1 MFRIHMFPAGI
12 GDSFLI
18 EAEYS
23 AVVRI
28 LIDTGTASA
37 WRENIFPALK
47 KICTTLDL
55 AVITHIDRDHIGGAA
70 ELFPQKRPHPLE
82 IKEVWFNGLQQ
93 MIQDKGPSVHEG
105 HQELSPVIPPISQS
119 GICTGDISYQQG
131 ITLSASLRAL
141 PQIWNSSF
149 CGTAVSAKCPPVTL
163 GNSVKITPILPSEE
177 GLEGLFAGF
186 QEELRQQRSDV
197 WFPDSPALQDA
208 FEQFCSQDQSVLVE
222 ANDISFHQTENIS
235 ALASAVV
242 PPDKSLTNASSIGFI
257 LEFLNRRALF
267 LGDSTPEA
275 STAALQYWQRQT
287 GNPLYFD
294 VIKMPHHGSKR
305 NCLELL
311 DYVDSPLYLISSD
324 GTQYNHPSP
333 ETIAKIVSRPTRQ
346 TRRIVFNYPHSV
358 YERFSNPEWKSQYR
372 YDVLVAEQIDLMEAR
387 HEGTIQN

>member
-18 EAEYS
+18 EVGDS
-23 AVVRI
+23 TVVRI

-37 WRENIFPALK
+37 WHENIFPALK

-55 AVITHIDRDHIGGAA
+55 AVITHIDRDHIGGAV
-70 ELFPQKRPHPLE
+70 ELFPQKRPHPLG

-93 MIQDKGPSVHEG
+93 MIQEKVPPVHEG
-105 HQELSPVIPPISQS
+105 HQGLSPVVPPISQS
-119 GICTGDISYQQG
+119 GICVGDIGYRQG
-131 ITLSASLRAL
+131 ITLSASLHDF
-141 PQIWNSSF
+141 PQIWNFSF
-149 CGTAVSAKCPPVTL
+149 HGMAVSTKCPPVTL

-177 GLEGLFAGF
+177 GLNGLFIGF
-186 QEELRQQRSDV
+186 QKELGQRRNDV
-197 WFPDSPALQDA
+197 WFPNSPVLQDA
-208 FEQFCSQDQSVLVE
+208 FERFCCQNQPILVE
-222 ANDISFHQTENIS
+222 TNDVSFHQVQDIPT
-235 ALASAVV
+235 LANAVV
-242 PPDKSLTNASSIGFI
+242 PPDKTITNASSIGFI

-275 STAALQYWQRQT
+275 STSALQYWQRQT

-333 ETIAKIVSRPTRQ
+333 ETIAKIVSRPTKQ
-346 TRRIVFNYPHSV
+346 TRRIIFNYAHSI
-358 YERFSNPEWKSQYR
+358 YERFSNPEWKSQYH
-372 YDVLVAEQIDLMEAR
+372 YDVLIAEQIDCM
-387 HEGTIQN
+387 

>member
-131 ITLSASLRAL
+131 ITLSASLHAL

-235 ALASAVV
+235 ALASAAV

>member
-1 MFRIHMFPAGI
+1 M
-12 GDSFLI
+12 
-18 EAEYS
+18 
-23 AVVRI
+23 
-28 LIDTGTASA
+28 
-37 WRENIFPALK
+37 
-47 KICTTLDL
+47 
-55 AVITHIDRDHIGGAA
+55 
-70 ELFPQKRPHPLE
+70 
-82 IKEVWFNGLQQ
+82 
-93 MIQDKGPSVHEG
+93 
-105 HQELSPVIPPISQS
+105 
-119 GICTGDISYQQG
+119 
-131 ITLSASLRAL
+131 
-141 PQIWNSSF
+141 
-149 CGTAVSAKCPPVTL
+149 
-163 GNSVKITPILPSEE
+163 
-177 GLEGLFAGF
+177 EGLFAGF

-208 FEQFCSQDQSVLVE
+208 FEQFCRQDQSVLVE

-257 LEFLNRRALF
+257 LEFLNRWALF

-333 ETIAKIVSRPTRQ
+333 ETIAKIVFRPTRQ
-346 TRRIVFNYPHSV
+346 TRRIVFNYPHSI
-358 YERFSNPEWKSQYR
+358 YARFSNPEWKSQYR

-387 HEGTIQN
+387 YEGTI

>member
-1 MFRIHMFPAGI
+1 MVPCHPANQPI
-12 GDSFLI
+12 GDLRRRHQLSAGHHPVRLPSRSPANMEFLFSRDGCFG
-18 EAEYS
+18 EVS
-23 AVVRI
+23 ADNIGQFCQNHAHPPIGGRI
-28 LIDTGTASA
+28 GRVIRRVSRGIASA
-37 WRENIFPALK
+37 A
-47 KICTTLDL
+47 
-55 AVITHIDRDHIGGAA
+55 
-70 ELFPQKRPHPLE
+70 KRCL
-82 IKEVWFNGLQQ
+82 
-93 MIQDKGPSVHEG
+93 
-105 HQELSPVIPPISQS
+105 
-119 GICTGDISYQQG
+119 
-131 ITLSASLRAL
+131 
-141 PQIWNSSF
+141 
-149 CGTAVSAKCPPVTL
+149 VS
-163 GNSVKITPILPSEE
+163 
-177 GLEGLFAGF
+177 
-186 QEELRQQRSDV
+186 
-197 WFPDSPALQDA
+197 DSPALQDA
-208 FEQFCSQDQSVLVE
+208 FEQFCRQDQSVLVE

-333 ETIAKIVSRPTRQ
+333 ETIAKIVFRPTRQ
-346 TRRIVFNYPHSV
+346 TRRIVFNYPHSI
-358 YERFSNPEWKSQYR
+358 YARFSNPEWKSQYR

-387 HEGTIQN
+387 YEGTI

>member
-1 MFRIHMFPAGI
+1 MFRIHMFLAGI

-18 EAEYS
+18 EAGDS
-23 AVVRI
+23 TVVRI
-28 LIDTGTASA
+28 LIDTGMALA
-37 WRENIFPALK
+37 WRENILPALK
-47 KICTTLDL
+47 KICTALDL
-55 AVITHIDRDHIGGAA
+55 AVITHIDRDHIGGAT
-70 ELFPQKRPHPLE
+70 ELFPQNRPHPLD
-82 IKEVWFNGLQQ
+82 IKEVWFNGLRQ
-93 MIQDKGPSVHEG
+93 MVQDHAPPVREDR
-105 HQELSPVIPPISQS
+105 QAWPPVIPPISQS
-119 GICTGDISYQQG
+119 GICAGDISYQQG
-131 ITLSASLRAL
+131 ITLSASLHDL

-149 CGTAVSAKCPPVTL
+149 RGTAVSAKCPPITL

-177 GLEGLFAGF
+177 GLDGLFAGF

-208 FEQFCSQDQSVLVE
+208 FEQFCYQDQPVLVE

-235 ALASAVV
+235 ALASAAV

-275 STAALQYWQRQT
+275 SAAALQYWQRQT

-333 ETIAKIVSRPTRQ
+333 ETIVKIVFRPTRQ
-346 TRRIVFNYPHSV
+346 TRRIVFNYPHSI
-358 YERFSNPEWKSQYR
+358 YARFSNPEWKSQYR

-387 HEGTIQN
+387 YEGTI